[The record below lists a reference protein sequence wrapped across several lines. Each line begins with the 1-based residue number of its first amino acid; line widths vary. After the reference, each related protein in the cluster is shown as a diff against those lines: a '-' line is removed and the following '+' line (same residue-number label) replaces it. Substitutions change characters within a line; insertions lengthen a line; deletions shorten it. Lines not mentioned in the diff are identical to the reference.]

1 MCPAPAPVAAQL
13 PHGGVHIRQVPA
25 GEVTHGL
32 QPRTGGQ
39 QQREAD
45 LGQGQLAADGVRVLQ
60 RREGGRRQP
69 GEGVGAEDVLTIE
82 LQTKLREDFTK
93 T

>member
-13 PHGGVHIRQVPA
+13 PHGGVEVGQVPA

-32 QPRTGGQ
+32 QPRAGGQ

-45 LGQGQLAADGVRVLQ
+45 LGQGQLAADGVGVLQ
-60 RREGGRRQP
+60 RSEGGRGQP
-69 GEGVGAEDVLTIE
+69 GEGVGAENVL
-82 LQTKLREDFTK
+82 
-93 T
+93 